1 MFPGLVSSAPLLQR
15 DPPSKK
21 GVQCGFTLLELL
33 VVVFIIAVVAG
44 MAVISTG
51 NIGVDRLLEQEAR
64 RARVLFG
71 LAAQEAMLQGRPLG
85 VVVEPQ
91 AYRFL
96 VAGSE
101 DWAEFQY
108 SGPLRERRLLDGFQ
122 MNISNM
128 EHAGAVDF
136 GRQQRQED
144 DLHPQ
149 ILFFPTGEMNPFT
162 LSFQHRSHQGGYV
175 LQGQENGRM
184 QLLRKESLR

>member
-1 MFPGLVSSAPLLQR
+1 LFPALVSSVPLSQR
-15 DPPSKK
+15 VSPSQE
-21 GVQCGFTLLELL
+21 GYQCGFTLLELL
-33 VVVFIIAVVAG
+33 VVVFIIAVIAG

-96 VAGSE
+96 VAGNE

-108 SGPLRERRLLDGFQ
+108 SGPLRERQLLDGFQ
-122 MNISNM
+122 LSISNT
-128 EHAGAVDF
+128 EQAGVFDF
-136 GRQQRQED
+136 GQQQQKEGTPS
-144 DLHPQ
+144 PQ
-149 ILFFPTGEMNPFT
+149 ILFFPTGEMNPFS
-162 LSFQHRSHQGGYV
+162 LSFQHLSHQGGYI

-184 QLLRKESLR
+184 ELLRKEQFR

>member
-1 MFPGLVSSAPLLQR
+1 
-15 DPPSKK
+15 
-21 GVQCGFTLLELL
+21 LL

-51 NIGVDRLLEQEAR
+51 STGVDQLLEQEAR

-101 DWAEFQY
+101 NWEEFQY
-108 SGPLRERRLLDGFQ
+108 SGPLRERKLLEGYQ
-122 MNISNM
+122 LNISNT
-128 EHAGAVDF
+128 EQAGVFDF
-136 GRQQRQED
+136 GQQQQKED
-144 DLHPQ
+144 TPSPQ
-149 ILFFPTGEMNPFT
+149 ILFFPSGEMNPFS
-162 LSFQHRSHQGGYV
+162 LSFQHLSHQGGYI

-184 QLLRKESLR
+184 RLLRKEQLR